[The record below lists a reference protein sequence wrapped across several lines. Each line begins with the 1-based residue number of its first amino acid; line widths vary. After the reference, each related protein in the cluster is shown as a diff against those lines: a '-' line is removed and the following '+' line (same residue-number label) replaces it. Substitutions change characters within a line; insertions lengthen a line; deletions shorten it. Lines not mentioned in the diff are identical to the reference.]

1 MDNLKPHSRTC
12 SLPALF
18 LFTFAFAV
26 FLVKPASAEL
36 PVVLQN
42 LQNTPATL
50 FDIGIK
56 QLRRQALNGAARLS
70 FKSGPSPTTR
80 VWMSKDSGTIEILY
94 LYSVESDAII
104 APTAQFCARIRAAAL
119 KEVFQIGST
128 AYDIEL
134 SDEARI
140 ARRLG
145 SYFSSEPVRG
155 SKEAIAIGQ
164 RLSELTYLEVRIA
177 DNKSNESVTCRG
189 PVNKILVE

>member
-1 MDNLKPHSRTC
+1 
-12 SLPALF
+12 
-18 LFTFAFAV
+18 
-26 FLVKPASAEL
+26 
-36 PVVLQN
+36 
-42 LQNTPATL
+42 
-50 FDIGIK
+50 
-56 QLRRQALNGAARLS
+56 
-70 FKSGPSPTTR
+70 
-80 VWMSKDSGTIEILY
+80 MSKDSGTIEILY